1 VSPQLLIA
9 RERLRPEMAAEYDR
23 NERDIARA
31 SAALG
36 CPHPYLAL
44 MSEDGREVWWLN
56 LFASAA
62 ERELVAA
69 AYAENKPFAAA
80 LQSLGAAKD
89 RFRESLVMTLTDFQ
103 PELSGGQTLQ
113 LAGVR
118 FVAVRITRD
127 QPAGG
132 TPVFASEDGEQFVIA
147 TAADRRGVESRALQ
161 LGHGSLILAVQP
173 QWSFPD
179 ADWVAA
185 DPSFWKIN

>member
-1 VSPQLLIA
+1 MSPQLLIA
-9 RERLRPEMAAEYDR
+9 RERLRLEMAAEYDR

-62 ERELVAA
+62 ERALVAA

-89 RFRESLVMTLTDFQ
+89 RFRESLVMTLTTFQ
-103 PELSGGQTLQ
+103 PGLSGSTTLRLAGARLIVVNTSRGERTGAAAVFESSTGEQ
-113 LAGVR
+113 LA
-118 FVAVRITRD
+118 I
-127 QPAGG
+127 
-132 TPVFASEDGEQFVIA
+132 
-147 TAADRRGVESRALQ
+147 DRPSAENCALQ
-161 LGHGSLILAVQP
+161 LGPGSVILAVQT
-173 QWSFPD
+173 QWSFPA

-185 DPSFWKIN
+185 DPGFWTINR